1 MAKALDGVKVLDF
14 SSYFAGPYCGLLL
27 AMNGADVT
35 RVEKVGGSE
44 DRKFGP
50 FAPNGDAIFS
60 SVILT
65 AQKKCITLNTRTDKG
80 KEILEKLVKDAD
92 IVLHNFI
99 PGTPEEQVL
108 AYDELCKINPKIIVT
123 HITGFGHHGPY
134 VKRNCFDSIAQ
145 AICGPM
151 SFTGFPDNPPT
162 RYGTAPMDFSTAI
175 SAAMGTMMALF
186 NRERTGE
193 GQFVDVSMFNVGAA
207 MGGAL
212 FAAEYKLTGLV
223 REQHGNASF
232 FNFTD
237 CFQSKDGDWM
247 MISAIGDFIWKRLCQ
262 IIEREDLLDDPRFS
276 DDISRYENREPL
288 FEIVSKWT
296 GQRTYKEITETLEK
310 ARVPH
315 GRVNNI
321 AEFYE
326 DPHAWAQEMIVN
338 IEYPELGNV
347 PLPGVPIKFSK
358 TPGTLDK
365 AAPPYGA
372 DNANIYADLLGISEE
387 ELNKLSEE
395 NVI

>member
-1 MAKALDGVKVLDF
+1 MTKALEGVKVLDF

-27 AMNGADVT
+27 AMMGADVT

-80 KEILEKLVKDAD
+80 KDILDKLVAEAD
-92 IVLHNFI
+92 VVLHNFI
-99 PGTPEEQVL
+99 PGTPEEEVL
-108 AYDELCKINPKIIVT
+108 QYDRLSRINPGIIVT

-151 SFTGFPDNPPT
+151 SFTGFPGNPPT
-162 RYGTAPMDFSTAI
+162 RYGTAPMDFSTAL
-175 SAAMGTMMALF
+175 SAALGTATALF
-186 NRERTGE
+186 YRERTGE
-193 GQFVDVSMFNVGAA
+193 GQFVDVAMFNVGAA

-212 FAAEYKLTGLV
+212 FAAEYSLIGLV

-237 CFQSKDGDWM
+237 CFQSKDGDWL
-247 MISAIGDFIWKRLCQ
+247 MISAIGDFIWKRFCRV
-262 IIEREDLLDDPRFS
+262 IEREDLLEDPRFS
-276 DDISRYENREPL
+276 DDMKRYENRRPL
-288 FEIVSKWT
+288 FEITAEWAR
-296 GQRTYKEITETLEK
+296 QRTYKEITEALEK

-315 GRVNNI
+315 GRVNNN
-321 AEFYE
+321 ADLFH
-326 DPHAWAQEMIVN
+326 DPHARAQEMIVN
-338 IEYPELGNV
+338 IEYPELGTV
-347 PLPGVPIKFSK
+347 PLPGVPIKLSK
-358 TPGTLDK
+358 TPGSLDK
-365 AAPPYGA
+365 AAPRYGA
-372 DNANIYADLLGISEE
+372 DNVDVYARLLGIDAEG
-387 ELNKLSEE
+387 LRQLADDG
-395 NVI
+395 VI

>member
-27 AMNGADVT
+27 AMNGADVV

-80 KEILEKLVKDAD
+80 REICDQLVQSAD
-92 IVLHNFI
+92 VVLHNFI
-99 PGTPEEQVL
+99 PGTPEEEVL
-108 AYDELCKINPKIIVT
+108 KYDRLSGINPGIIVT
-123 HITGFGHHGPY
+123 HITGFGQYGPY

-151 SFTGFPDNPPT
+151 SFTGFPGNPPT
-162 RYGTAPMDFSTAI
+162 RYGTAPMDFSTAV
-175 SAAMGTMMALF
+175 SAALGTMMALYS
-186 NRERTGE
+186 RERTGE
-193 GQFVDVSMFNVGAA
+193 GQFVDVAMFNVGAA

-212 FAAEYKLTGLV
+212 FAAEYKLIGLV

-237 CFQSKDGDWM
+237 CFQSKDGDWL
-247 MISAIGDFIWKRLCQ
+247 MISAIGDFIWKRFCRV
-262 IIEREDLLDDPRFS
+262 IEREDLIEDPRFT
-276 DDISRYENREPL
+276 DDMSRYEHRQPL
-288 FEIVSKWT
+288 FEITSKWA
-296 GQRTYKEITETLEK
+296 GERTFKEITQALEK

-315 GRVNNI
+315 GRVNNN
-321 AEFYE
+321 ADFYA
-326 DPHAWAQEMIVN
+326 DPHARAQEMIVD
-338 IEYPELGNV
+338 IEYPDLGMV
-347 PLPGVPIKFSK
+347 PLPGVPIKLSR
-358 TPGTLDK
+358 TPGALTE
-365 AAPPYGA
+365 AAPHYGA
-372 DNANIYADLLGISEE
+372 DNKAVYGQLLGASGSDIQQLADEG
-387 ELNKLSEE
+387 
-395 NVI
+395 VI

>member
-27 AMNGADVT
+27 AMNGAEVT

-80 KEILEKLVKDAD
+80 KEILEQLVRNTDV
-92 IVLHNFI
+92 VLHNFP
-99 PGTPEEQVL
+99 PGMQEEKLLSYDNL
-108 AYDELCKINPKIIVT
+108 ARINPKVIVT

-134 VKRNCFDSIAQ
+134 FKRNCFDSIAQ
-145 AICGPM
+145 AMCGPM
-151 SFTGFPDNPPT
+151 SFTGFPGNPPT

-175 SAAMGTMMALF
+175 SATLGTTMALY
-186 NRERTGE
+186 NREKTGE

-212 FAAEYKLTGLV
+212 FAAEYKLAGLV
-223 REQHGNASF
+223 RQQHGNASF

-237 CFQSKDGDWM
+237 CFQSGDGDWL
-247 MISAIGDFIWKRLCQ
+247 MISAIGDFIWKRFCQ
-262 IIEREDLLDDPRFS
+262 VIEREDLLEDPRFV

-288 FEIVSKWT
+288 FEIVSEWA
-296 GQRTYKEITETLEK
+296 GQRTYQEITGALEK
-310 ARVPH
+310 ARIPH

-326 DPHAWAQEMIVN
+326 DPHAWAQEMMVN
-338 IEYPELGNV
+338 IDYPELGVV
-347 PLPGVPIKFSK
+347 PIPGVPIKMSK
-358 TPGTLDK
+358 TPGTVDK
-365 AAPPYGA
+365 AAPPYGN
-372 DNANIYADLLGISEE
+372 DNASVYLNLLGISME
-387 ELNKLSEE
+387 ELKKLEE
-395 NVI
+395 DGII

>member
-1 MAKALDGVKVLDF
+1 MAKALDGIKVLDF
-14 SSYFAGPYCGLLL
+14 SSYFAGPYCGMLL

-60 SVILT
+60 SIILT

-80 KEILEKLVKDAD
+80 REILGKLVKYAD
-92 IVLHNFI
+92 VVLHNFI
-99 PGTPEEQVL
+99 PGTPEERVL

-123 HITGFGHHGPY
+123 HITGFGHQGPY

-151 SFTGFPDNPPT
+151 SFTGFPGNPPT

-175 SAAMGTMMALF
+175 SAALGTMMALF
-186 NRERTGE
+186 HRERTGE

-223 REQHGNASF
+223 RTQHGNASF

-237 CFQSKDGDWM
+237 CFQSRDGDWM
-247 MISAIGDFIWKRLCQ
+247 MISAIGDFIWKRFCQ
-262 IIEREDLLDDPRFS
+262 TIEREDLLEDQRFV
-276 DDISRYENREPL
+276 DDITRYENREPL
-288 FEIVSKWT
+288 FEIVRKWAKE
-296 GQRTYKEITETLEK
+296 RTYQEITGVLEK
-310 ARVPH
+310 ARIPH

-321 AEFYE
+321 AEFYD
-326 DPHAWAQEMIVN
+326 DPHARAQEMIVN
-338 IEYPELGNV
+338 IDYPELGTV
-347 PLPGVPIKFSK
+347 PLPGVPIKLAG
-358 TPGTLDK
+358 TPGSLDK

-372 DNANIYADLLGISEE
+372 NNAEIYGKLLGAGQAEIQQLADEG
-387 ELNKLSEE
+387 
-395 NVI
+395 VI

>member
-65 AQKKCITLNTRTDKG
+65 AQKKCVTLNTRTEKG
-80 KEILEKLVKDAD
+80 KEILEKLVTGAD
-92 IVLHNFI
+92 VVLHNFI

-108 AYDELCKINPKIIVT
+108 AYDELCKINPRIIVT
-123 HITGFGHHGPY
+123 HITGFGHEGPY

-151 SFTGFPDNPPT
+151 SFTGFPGNPPT
-162 RYGTAPMDFSTAI
+162 RYGTAPMDYSTAI
-175 SAAMGTMMALF
+175 SATLGTMMALF

-223 REQHGNASF
+223 RQQHGNASF

-237 CFQSKDGDWM
+237 CFQSKDGDWL
-247 MISAIGDFIWKRLCQ
+247 MISAIGDFIWKRFCKT
-262 IIEREDLLDDPRFS
+262 IGREDLLEDQRFA
-276 DDISRYENREPL
+276 DDISRYENREHL
-288 FEIVSKWT
+288 FKIVTGWT
-296 GQRTYKEITETLEK
+296 IQRTYDEITESLGK
-310 ARVPH
+310 GRVPH

-326 DPHAWAQEMIVN
+326 DPHAWAQEMMVN
-338 IEYPELGNV
+338 IEYPELGAV
-347 PLPGVPIKFSK
+347 PLPGVPIKLSK
-358 TPGTLDK
+358 TPGSLDK
-365 AAPPYGA
+365 AAPPYGT
-372 DNANIYADLLGISEE
+372 DNTAVYCKLLGITEYDINELEE
-387 ELNKLSEE
+387 DG
-395 NVI
+395 VI